1 MRIAMDATL
10 VFVTVGV
17 GKPPVRARSISSWS
31 ENGDEEGFEYDL
43 EGTPCLLVY
52 GGETVTVSEGLYR
65 SFPVEVGFEG
75 YVGVPI
81 RRADG
86 KTMGHLA
93 VLSKHPIQAL
103 TEALAVVQIFALRA
117 EAELQ
122 RLEMLKEM
130 EAMVASLSL
139 ATRRLTDRQNA
150 LRQSNLAKTALLGT
164 MAHDLRN
171 PLAAILSRSEI
182 IEGLL
187 EKYDCDADLT
197 QKVRK
202 SCDSIISMVE
212 RMDRQIASCLVQ
224 ARDDAIKLKI
234 DVREFPL
241 ARPSDL
247 AVALNTA
254 AAASKSIVIE
264 YHQPAK
270 LTVKGDEDK
279 LVEAFDNLISNAI
292 KYSNVGQSIFVE
304 VHKVANC
311 TEISFRDRGLG
322 LTQEDQSRAT
332 GQFQRL
338 SARPTA
344 GESSIGLGL
353 AIVKA
358 IVDAHG
364 GSVRVESE
372 GQSLGAA
379 FTIVLPDN

>member
-1 MRIAMDATL
+1 MRLAMDATL

-17 GKPPVRARSISSWS
+17 GKPPLRARSISSWS
-31 ENGDEEGFEYDL
+31 EDGDEEGFEYDL
-43 EGTPCLLVY
+43 EGTPCWLVY

-65 SFPVEVGFEG
+65 RFPVEVGFEG

-81 RRADG
+81 RRVDG

-93 VLSKHPIQAL
+93 VLSKHPIHAP
-103 TEALAVVQIFALRA
+103 TEALAVVQIFAMRA

-122 RLEMLKEM
+122 RLEIQQEM

-150 LRQSNLAKTALLGT
+150 LRQSNLVKTALLGT

-187 EKYDCDADLT
+187 EKYDCDVDLT

-224 ARDDAIKLKI
+224 ARDDATKLKI
-234 DVREFPL
+234 DVHEFPL
-241 ARPSDL
+241 ARATDL
-247 AVALNTA
+247 AVALNTIA
-254 AAASKSIVIE
+254 AAPKSISIE
-264 YHQPAK
+264 YRQPADM
-270 LTVKGDEDK
+270 TVKGDEDK

-304 VHKVANC
+304 AHKRANC
-311 TEISFRDRGLG
+311 VEISVRDEGLG
-322 LTQEDQSRAT
+322 MTPEDQSRAF

-338 SARPTA
+338 SAKPTA
-344 GESSIGLGL
+344 GESSTGLGL

-358 IVDAHG
+358 IMDAHG
-364 GSVRVESE
+364 GSIHVESR
-372 GQSLGAA
+372 GQSLGAT
-379 FTIVLPDN
+379 FTVILPNN